1 MPGRP
6 TPSRTPSPSRGA
18 SAGRSSSAGGRGRSP
33 RRTGSSRPAP
43 APVKSDLE
51 IALDAAADAAA
62 DAPDVATTFAALGLP
77 ERLVI
82 ALARRGMEAP
92 FAIQTRA
99 IPDALAGRD
108 VLGRGATG
116 SGKTLAFGLP
126 LLSRLVGGERLR
138 GTPRGLVL
146 VPTRELAQQVNDA
159 LAPLA
164 QALDL
169 KVTTVYGGA
178 SMGRQIDQLRRG
190 VDVVVATPGRLQDLI
205 DQRECSLHALQVT
218 VLDEADHMADLG
230 FMPAVTKLLDMTAEG
245 TQRLLFSATLDRGV
259 DKLVRQYL
267 VDPAIHAVATADS
280 HVTTMDHRVYAVQG
294 DAKVDISAEIAAR
307 PGRTLFFVRTK
318 HGADRLAMQMR
329 KVGVEAAAI
338 HGNLTQNARKRALE
352 NFTSGHAR
360 VLVAT
365 DVAARGIHVDDVDL
379 VVHYDPPADH
389 KDYLHRSGRTARAG
403 ASGTVLSLVTSD
415 QVRDH
420 QRMRERAGVEASAV
434 SVVVGHPAVRE
445 LAESGEAI
453 EVAPRAP
460 YVPRPQGDRRPSY
473 GSASRPRR
481 TGQPSSSGGGP
492 RGGAGRPRPAHTS

>member
-1 MPGRP
+1 M
-6 TPSRTPSPSRGA
+6 S
-18 SAGRSSSAGGRGRSP
+18 
-33 RRTGSSRPAP
+33 
-43 APVKSDLE
+43 
-51 IALDAAADAAA
+51 
-62 DAPDVATTFAALGLP
+62 
-77 ERLVI
+77 
-82 ALARRGMEAP
+82 AP

-99 IPDALAGRD
+99 IPDALSGRD

-126 LLSRLVGGERLR
+126 MLSRLVGGERLR

-146 VPTRELAQQVNDA
+146 VPTRELAQQVSDA

-205 DQRECSLHALQVT
+205 DQRECTLEALQIT

-230 FMPAVTKLLDMTAEG
+230 FMPAVTALLDMTADG

-267 VDPAIHAVATADS
+267 VDPAVHAVASADS
-280 HVTTMDHRVYAVQG
+280 TVTTMDHRVYAVQG

-338 HGNLTQNARKRALE
+338 HGNLTQHARKRALE
-352 NFTSGHAR
+352 NFTTGHAR

-403 ASGTVLSLVTSD
+403 
-415 QVRDH
+415 
-420 QRMRERAGVEASAV
+420 
-434 SVVVGHPAVRE
+434 
-445 LAESGEAI
+445 
-453 EVAPRAP
+453 
-460 YVPRPQGDRRPSY
+460 
-473 GSASRPRR
+473 GS
-481 TGQPSSSGGGP
+481 
-492 RGGAGRPRPAHTS
+492 